1 MPADHPLAG
10 RPEVTPADLD
20 GVPFVTLFRGDP
32 IYQQLAAAFSEYG
45 ARWSV
50 VAETEVFSTA
60 CELVRAGCGVGLIDP
75 IVSAAFT
82 ADIVRRPFRP
92 TITYEI
98 ALLYPTHEELSQI
111 SRDFIKML
119 RAHLKNPLGS

>member
-1 MPADHPLAG
+1 MGQILHGSATTTHAIRAAIQRSKAPLK
-10 RPEVTPADLD
+10 E
-20 GVPFVTLFRGDP
+20 
-32 IYQQLAAAFSEYG
+32 LAARYSLN
-45 ARWSV
+45 RK
-50 VAETEVFSTA
+50 TEVFSTA

-111 SRDFIKML
+111 SRDFIKTL
-119 RAHLKNPLGS
+119 RAHLKNPPGS